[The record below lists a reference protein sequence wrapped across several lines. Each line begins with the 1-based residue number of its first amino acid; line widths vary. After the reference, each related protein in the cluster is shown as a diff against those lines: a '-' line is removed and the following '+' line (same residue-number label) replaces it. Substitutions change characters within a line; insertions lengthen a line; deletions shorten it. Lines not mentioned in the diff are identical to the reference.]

1 MANTEMIC
9 TACGSRGRT
18 KSSTPGSIFIEIL
31 LWLMFIVP
39 GLVYSIW
46 RLTKRH
52 KVCAA
57 CGSAALVPV
66 SSPIGQRLVGAA

>member
-1 MANTEMIC
+1 MSNGEMIC

-66 SSPIGQRLVGAA
+66 SSPVGQRLVGAV